1 MPPKAVRR
9 SLGGMK
15 RFMLVLHVAEAFN
28 GIATGILRYRG
39 AEYVY
44 RESGFSV
51 ALIENMPS
59 RNRKS
64 VWHHVRLAPAENTC
78 QKEKKSEIHSFC
90 PNS

>member
-1 MPPKAVRR
+1 MPLKAVRR

-15 RFMLVLHVAEAFN
+15 RFTLVLHVAEAFN
-28 GIATGILRYRG
+28 GIATGILRYR
-39 AEYVY
+39 
-44 RESGFSV
+44 ESGFSV
-51 ALIENMPS
+51 ALIENTPS

>member
-15 RFMLVLHVAEAFN
+15 RFMLVLHVAVAFN
-28 GIATGILRYRG
+28 GIATGNLRYRG
-39 AEYVY
+39 
-44 RESGFSV
+44 SGFSV
-51 ALIENMPS
+51 ALIENPPS

-78 QKEKKSEIHSFC
+78 QKEEKSEIQRFT